1 MTRITS
7 ASEKPVTVEPQT
19 DGDGMTRDTV
29 SLDRSSV
36 LSLAVGL
43 RTCLHF
49 HQQMGIER
57 YPLTPALRQC
67 LHPKNG
73 ESEPKQRVVPK
84 PTVSPPVRP
93 AQARPVPRGDGAA
106 HLIKLRQDIADCRLC
121 GLASARQ
128 GVVSGSGTAGSSLL
142 VVGDYSCQDAGFS
155 AATLFGTAEDALLW
169 NMMRAIGLTPEGIYV
184 TNAVKCCPLPTE
196 LPGDESAQRC
206 RAHLVREIELVRPRV
221 LCAMGDTAARL
232 LVGGDA
238 SVFRLRGTFHQYR
251 LAGETGG
258 TLPVMVTFHPRLLL
272 KNVELKKAA
281 WQDLQMIQRMLQA
294 P

>member
-1 MTRITS
+1 
-7 ASEKPVTVEPQT
+7 
-19 DGDGMTRDTV
+19 MTRDTV

-67 LHPKNG
+67 LHPRSG
-73 ESEPKQRVVPK
+73 GSEPKQRVVPK
-84 PTVSPPVRP
+84 PTVDTPVRP
-93 AQARPVPRGDGAA
+93 AQARPVPRRDGAA

-121 GLASARQ
+121 RLASARQ

-142 VVGDYSCQDAGFS
+142 VVGDYSCQDADFS
-155 AATLFGTAEDALLW
+155 ADTLFGTAEDVLLW
-169 NMMRAIGLTPEGIYV
+169 SMMRAIGLTPEGIYV

-196 LPGDESAQRC
+196 PPGDESAQRC

-232 LVGGDA
+232 LVGGDV

-258 TLPVMVTFHPRLLL
+258 TLPIMVTFHPRLLL

-281 WQDLQMIQRMLQA
+281 WQDLQMIQRLLQA